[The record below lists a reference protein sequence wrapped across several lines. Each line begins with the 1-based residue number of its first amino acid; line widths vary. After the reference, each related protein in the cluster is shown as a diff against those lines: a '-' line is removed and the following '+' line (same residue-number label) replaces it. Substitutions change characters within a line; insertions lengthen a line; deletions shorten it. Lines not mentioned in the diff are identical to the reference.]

1 LGGVKMKEK
10 SIFKMNG
17 FAALIIA
24 LLCIGLGI
32 FQIVN
37 GAAIAGKIAGIVMVI
52 VGLII
57 GTSLTIVQPNEAK
70 VLTFFGTY
78 LGVIRDQGLWATIP
92 FTFKRSV
99 SLRVTNFNSEKLKV
113 NDLEGNPIEIAAVVV
128 YKVRDAAKALYDVEN
143 YEKFIHIQSETG
155 IRHIASAYAY
165 DSFGN
170 NDNTLTL
177 RQNSDEVADVL
188 MYDLQKRLD
197 VAGVDVIEARIMHL
211 AYSSEIASAM
221 LQRQQAQAVL
231 SARKVI
237 VDGAVGLVKAAI
249 DQLTEQDIVELDE
262 EKKAQ
267 MVNNLMVAIVSEKGT
282 QPIINTGSIY

>member
-1 LGGVKMKEK
+1 MTEK
-10 SIFKMNG
+10 SILKMNG

-24 LLCIGLGI
+24 LLCIGFGI
-32 FQIVN
+32 FL
-37 GAAIAGKIAGIVMVI
+37 IATGSIPQKVSGGLVV
-52 VGLII
+52 VLGLII
-57 GTSLTIVQPNEAK
+57 ATSLTIVQPNEAK

-99 SLRVTNFNSEKLKV
+99 SLRVTNFNSERLKV

-143 YEKFIHIQSETG
+143 YEKFIQIQSETG
-155 IRHIASAYAY
+155 IRHIASRYAY
-165 DSFGN
+165 DTFDTTEN
-170 NDNTLTL
+170 ALTL

-188 MYDLQKRLD
+188 ANDLQKRLD
-197 VAGVDVIEARIMHL
+197 VAGVDVTQAQIMHL

-249 DQLTEQDIVELDE
+249 DQLAEQQIVELDE

>member
-1 LGGVKMKEK
+1 MKEK

-17 FAALIIA
+17 FAALVLA
-24 LLCIGLGI
+24 LLCIGFGVFLIINNPVASGI
-32 FQIVN
+32 IP
-37 GAAIAGKIAGIVMVI
+37 GILVFLL
-52 VGLII
+52 GLII
-57 GTSLTIVQPNEAK
+57 ASSLTIVQPNEAK

-78 LGVIRDQGLWATIP
+78 IGVIRDQGLWATIP
-92 FTFKRSV
+92 FTLKKGV
-99 SLRVTNFNSEKLKV
+99 SLRVTNFNSERLKV

-128 YKVRDAAKALYDVEN
+128 YKVSDSAKALFDVEN
-143 YEKFIHIQSETG
+143 YEKFIQIQSETG
-155 IRHIASAYAY
+155 IRHIASRYAY
-165 DSFGN
+165 DTFESGE
-170 NDNTLTL
+170 NTLTL
-177 RQNSDEVADVL
+177 RQNSDEVAEVL
-188 MYDLQKRLD
+188 MHDLQKRLD
-197 VAGVDVIEARIMHL
+197 VAGVDVMEARIMHL

-249 DQLTEQDIVELDE
+249 DQLTEQDIVDLDE

>member
-1 LGGVKMKEK
+1 MTEK
-10 SIFKMNG
+10 TIFKMNG
-17 FAALIIA
+17 FAALVIA
-24 LLCIGLGI
+24 IVCIVGGVLLVI
-32 FQIVN
+32 N
-37 GAAIAGKIAGIVMVI
+37 GVSTLEKILAIAAVLL
-52 VGLII
+52 GLII
-57 GTSLTIVQPNEAK
+57 ATSLTIVQPNEAK

-78 LGVIRDQGLWATIP
+78 LGVIREQGLWATIP
-92 FTFKRSV
+92 FTFKRRV

-128 YKVRDAAKALYDVEN
+128 YKVRDAAKALFDVEN
-143 YEKFIHIQSETG
+143 YEKFIQIQSETG
-155 IRHIASAYAY
+155 IRHIASTYAY
-165 DSFGN
+165 DSFESSGN
-170 NDNTLTL
+170 ALTL

-188 MYDLQKRLD
+188 MSDLQKRLE

-249 DQLTEQDIVELDE
+249 DQLAEQEIVELDE

>member
-1 LGGVKMKEK
+1 
-10 SIFKMNG
+10 MNG

-24 LLCIGLGI
+24 LVCIGLGI
-32 FQIVN
+32 FL
-37 GAAIAGKIAGIVMVI
+37 IATGTITEKITGGIVI
-52 VGLII
+52 LLGLII
-57 GTSLTIVQPNEAK
+57 ATSLTIVQPNEAK

-99 SLRVTNFNSEKLKV
+99 SLRVTNFNSERLKV

-155 IRHIASAYAY
+155 LRHIASRYAY
-165 DSFGN
+165 DSFDHAEN
-170 NDNTLTL
+170 AFTL

-249 DQLTEQDIVELDE
+249 DQLAEQEIVELDE

>member
-1 LGGVKMKEK
+1 MREK

-24 LLCIGLGI
+24 LLCIVFGVYLIVTGSISEQITGGL
-32 FQIVN
+32 
-37 GAAIAGKIAGIVMVI
+37 VI
-52 VGLII
+52 ILGLII
-57 GTSLTIVQPNEAK
+57 ATSLTIVQPNEAK

-99 SLRVTNFNSEKLKV
+99 SLRVTNFNSERLKV

-128 YKVRDAAKALYDVEN
+128 YKVSDAAKALYDVEN
-143 YEKFIHIQSETG
+143 YEKFIQIQSETG
-155 IRHIASAYAY
+155 IRHIASRYAY
-165 DSFGN
+165 DTFDNAEN
-170 NDNTLTL
+170 NLTL

-188 MYDLQKRLD
+188 AHDLQNRLD
-197 VAGVDVIEARIMHL
+197 VAGVEVIQAQIMHL

-249 DQLTEQDIVELDE
+249 DQLAEQEIVELDE

>member
-1 LGGVKMKEK
+1 MTEK
-10 SIFKMNG
+10 TIFKMNG
-17 FAALIIA
+17 FAALVISI
-24 LLCIGLGI
+24 LCIVGGI
-32 FQIVN
+32 LLIFNVSTIE
-37 GAAIAGKIAGIVMVI
+37 IIAGII
-52 VGLII
+52 VVLIGLII
-57 GTSLTIVQPNEAK
+57 ATSLTIVQPNEAK

-92 FTFKRSV
+92 FTFKRRV

-128 YKVRDAAKALYDVEN
+128 YKVRDAAKALFDVEN
-143 YEKFIHIQSETG
+143 YEKFIQIQSETG
-155 IRHIASAYAY
+155 IRHIASTYAY
-165 DSFGN
+165 DSFESN
-170 NDNTLTL
+170 ENTLTL

-188 MYDLQKRLD
+188 VYDLQKRLE
-197 VAGVDVIEARIMHL
+197 VAGVDVIEARLMHL

-249 DQLTEQDIVELDE
+249 DQLAEQEIVELDE

>member
-1 LGGVKMKEK
+1 MTEK
-10 SIFKMNG
+10 TIFKMNG
-17 FAALIIA
+17 FAALVIA
-24 LLCIGLGI
+24 IVCIVGGVLLVI
-32 FQIVN
+32 N
-37 GAAIAGKIAGIVMVI
+37 GVSTLEKILAIAAVLL
-52 VGLII
+52 GLII
-57 GTSLTIVQPNEAK
+57 ATSLTIVQPNEAK

-78 LGVIRDQGLWATIP
+78 LGVIREQGLWATIP
-92 FTFKRSV
+92 FTFKRRV

-128 YKVRDAAKALYDVEN
+128 YKVRDAAKALFDVEN
-143 YEKFIHIQSETG
+143 YEKFIQIQSETG
-155 IRHIASAYAY
+155 IRHIASTYAY
-165 DSFGN
+165 DSFESTG
-170 NDNTLTL
+170 NTLTL

-188 MYDLQKRLD
+188 MSDLQKRLE

-249 DQLTEQDIVELDE
+249 DQLAEQEIVELDE

>member
-1 LGGVKMKEK
+1 MSEK

-24 LLCIGLGI
+24 LLCIGFGI
-32 FQIVN
+32 FLLVTGTITEKVT
-37 GAAIAGKIAGIVMVI
+37 GGVVTLL
-52 VGLII
+52 GLII
-57 GTSLTIVQPNEAK
+57 ATSLTIVQPNEAK

-128 YKVRDAAKALYDVEN
+128 YKVRDAAKAMYDVEN
-143 YEKFIHIQSETG
+143 YEKFIQIQSETG
-155 IRHIASAYAY
+155 IRHIASRYAY
-165 DSFGN
+165 DSF
-170 NDNTLTL
+170 DHAENTFTL

-249 DQLTEQDIVELDE
+249 DQLAEQEIVELDE

>member
-1 LGGVKMKEK
+1 MKEK

-17 FAALIIA
+17 FAALVIA
-24 LLCIGLGI
+24 LLCIIFGFILILGGTSI
-32 FQIVN
+32 P
-37 GAAIAGKIAGIVMVI
+37 GKIGGVLIFLL
-52 VGLII
+52 GLIVA
-57 GTSLTIVQPNEAK
+57 TSVTIVQPNEAK

-78 LGVIRDQGLWATIP
+78 IGVIREQGLWATIP
-92 FTFKRSV
+92 FTFKRRV

-128 YKVRDAAKALYDVEN
+128 YKVSDAAKALYDVEN
-143 YEKFIHIQSETG
+143 YVKFIQIQSETG
-155 IRHIASAYAY
+155 IRHIASRYAY
-165 DSFGN
+165 DSIENGE
-170 NDNTLTL
+170 NTLTL
-177 RQNSDEVADVL
+177 RQNSDEIADILVV
-188 MYDLQKRLD
+188 DLQKRLD

-211 AYSSEIASAM
+211 AYSSEIAPAM

-249 DQLTEQDIVELDE
+249 DQLTEQEIVELDE

-282 QPIINTGSIY
+282 QPIINAGTIY

>member
-1 LGGVKMKEK
+1 MTEK
-10 SIFKMNG
+10 SIIKTNG

-24 LLCIGLGI
+24 LLSITLGVFLIITGSISEKISGGL
-32 FQIVN
+32 V
-37 GAAIAGKIAGIVMVI
+37 VLL
-52 VGLII
+52 GLII
-57 GTSLTIVQPNEAK
+57 ATSLTIVQPNEAK

-99 SLRVTNFNSEKLKV
+99 SLRVTNFNSERLKV

-128 YKVRDAAKALYDVEN
+128 YKVSDAAKALYDVEN

-155 IRHIASAYAY
+155 LRHIASRYAY
-165 DSFGN
+165 DSF
-170 NDNTLTL
+170 DHAEDAFTL

-249 DQLTEQDIVELDE
+249 DQLAEQEIVELDE

>member
-1 LGGVKMKEK
+1 MREK

-24 LLCIGLGI
+24 LLCIGFGI
-32 FQIVN
+32 YLIVT
-37 GAAIAGKIAGIVMVI
+37 GEIPVKITGIAVLLI
-52 VGLII
+52 GLII
-57 GTSLTIVQPNEAK
+57 ATSLTIVQPNEAK

-78 LGVIRDQGLWATIP
+78 LGVIRDQGLWATVP

-99 SLRVTNFNSEKLKV
+99 SLRVMNFNSEKLKV
-113 NDLEGNPIEIAAVVV
+113 NDLQGNPIEIAAVVV

-143 YEKFIHIQSETG
+143 YVKFIQIQSETG
-155 IRHIASAYAY
+155 IRHIASRYAY
-165 DSFGN
+165 DSLETTE
-170 NDNTLTL
+170 DALTL
-177 RQNSDEVADVL
+177 RQNSDEVAEVL

-221 LQRQQAQAVL
+221 LQRQQAQAIL

-249 DQLTEQDIVELDE
+249 DQLAEQEIVELDE

-267 MVNNLMVAIVSEKGT
+267 MVNNLMVAIVSEKGA

>member
-1 LGGVKMKEK
+1 MKEK

-24 LLCIGLGI
+24 LFCIGLGI
-32 FQIVN
+32 FL
-37 GAAIAGKIAGIVMVI
+37 IATGTISEKITGGIVI
-52 VGLII
+52 ILGLILA
-57 GTSLTIVQPNEAK
+57 TSLTIVQPNEAK

-99 SLRVTNFNSEKLKV
+99 SLRVTNFNSERLKV

-143 YEKFIHIQSETG
+143 YNKFIQIQSETG
-155 IRHIASAYAY
+155 LRHIASRYAY
-165 DSFGN
+165 DSFDHAEN
-170 NDNTLTL
+170 PLTL

-249 DQLTEQDIVELDE
+249 DQLAEQEIVELDE

>member
-1 LGGVKMKEK
+1 
-10 SIFKMNG
+10 MNG
-17 FAALIIA
+17 FAALVIA
-24 LLCIGLGI
+24 VLCIGFGL
-32 FQIVN
+32 FLIVGN
-37 GAAIAGKIAGIVMVI
+37 TVMAEKIAGIVLFI
-52 VGLII
+52 LGLILA
-57 GTSLTIVQPNEAK
+57 TSLTIVQPNQAK

-78 LGVIRDQGLWATIP
+78 MGVIREQGLWATIP

-113 NDLEGNPIEIAAVVV
+113 NDLEGNPVEIAAVVV
-128 YKVRDAAKALYDVEN
+128 YKVSDAAKALFDVEN
-143 YEKFIHIQSETG
+143 YEKFIQIQSETG
-155 IRHIASAYAY
+155 IRHIASRYAY
-165 DSFGN
+165 DSL
-170 NDNTLTL
+170 DNGDHTLTL
-177 RQNSDEVADVL
+177 RRNSDEVAEVL
-188 MYDLQKRLD
+188 VHDLQSRLN

-211 AYSSEIASAM
+211 AYSSEIAAAM

-249 DQLTEQDIVELDE
+249 DQLTEQEIVDLDE

>member
-1 LGGVKMKEK
+1 
-10 SIFKMNG
+10 MNG

>member
-1 LGGVKMKEK
+1 MKEK

-32 FQIVN
+32 FL
-37 GAAIAGKIAGIVMVI
+37 IATGTISEKITGGIVI
-52 VGLII
+52 ILGLILA
-57 GTSLTIVQPNEAK
+57 TSLTIVQPNEAK

-99 SLRVTNFNSEKLKV
+99 SLRVTNFNSERLKV

-143 YEKFIHIQSETG
+143 YNKFIQIQSETG
-155 IRHIASAYAY
+155 LRHIASRYAY
-165 DSFGN
+165 DSFDHAEN
-170 NDNTLTL
+170 PLTL

-249 DQLTEQDIVELDE
+249 DQLAEQEIVELDE

>member
-1 LGGVKMKEK
+1 MKEK

-37 GAAIAGKIAGIVMVI
+37 GAAIAGKIAGIIVVI

>member
-1 LGGVKMKEK
+1 MKEK

-17 FAALIIA
+17 FAALVIA
-24 LLCIGLGI
+24 LLCIVFGVIL
-32 FQIVN
+32 
-37 GAAIAGKIAGIVMVI
+37 IAGDTSLPGKITGAVLLLFGFI
-52 VGLII
+52 LA
-57 GTSLTIVQPNEAK
+57 TSLTIVQPNQAK

-78 LGVIRDQGLWATIP
+78 IGVIRDQGLWATIP
-92 FTFKRSV
+92 FTFKKSV
-99 SLRVTNFNSEKLKV
+99 SLRVTNFNSERLKV

-128 YKVRDAAKALYDVEN
+128 YKVRDAAKALFDVEN
-143 YEKFIHIQSETG
+143 YEKFIQIQSETG
-155 IRHIASAYAY
+155 IRHIASRYAY
-165 DSFGN
+165 DSFESSN
-170 NDNTLTL
+170 NTLTL
-177 RQNSDEVADVL
+177 RQNSDEVADILVN
-188 MYDLQKRLD
+188 DLQKRLE
-197 VAGVDVIEARIMHL
+197 VAGVDVMEARIMHL

-249 DQLTEQDIVELDE
+249 DQLTEQEIVELDE

>member
-1 LGGVKMKEK
+1 MKEK
-10 SIFKMNG
+10 PIFKMNG
-17 FAALIIA
+17 FAALVLA
-24 LLCIGLGI
+24 LLCIVFVVFL
-32 FQIVN
+32 IVN
-37 GAAIAGKIAGIVMVI
+37 LETFPGII
-52 VGLII
+52 PGILLFLLGLII
-57 GTSLTIVQPNEAK
+57 ASSLTIVQPNQAK

-78 LGVIRDQGLWATIP
+78 IGVIRDQGLWATIP
-92 FTFKRSV
+92 FTLKKGV

-128 YKVRDAAKALYDVEN
+128 YKVSDSAKALFDVEN
-143 YEKFIHIQSETG
+143 YEKFIQIQSETG
-155 IRHIASAYAY
+155 IRHIASRYAY
-165 DSFGN
+165 DTLESGE
-170 NDNTLTL
+170 NTLTL
-177 RQNSDEVADVL
+177 RQNSDEVAEVL
-188 MYDLQKRLD
+188 VHDLQKRLD
-197 VAGVDVIEARIMHL
+197 VAGVDVMEARIMHL

-249 DQLTEQDIVELDE
+249 DQLTEQEIVDLDE